1 MIAFRLIVVAS
12 TLASASIVGA
22 DSLAAT
28 RIESP
33 REAAVLAK
41 TFVERL
47 PQASVGT
54 PVAVSRT
61 VAVAPVGR
69 GSEERPVPRLCP
81 ERSWPYGAAR
91 CVAGRA
97 DVRVIA
103 LDAAPAAAVRFA
115 LREAL

>member
-22 DSLAAT
+22 DGLAAT
-28 RIESP
+28 RIETP
-33 REAAVLAK
+33 REAKALVD
-41 TFVERL
+41 RL
-47 PQASVGT
+47 PQAAVAGT
-54 PVAVSRT
+54 VAVSRVVPHPERGT
-61 VAVAPVGR
+61 AAAPA
-69 GSEERPVPRLCP
+69 PRLCP

-103 LDAAPAAAVRFA
+103 LDAIRREAPR
-115 LREAL
+115 REAL

>member
-1 MIAFRLIVVAS
+1 MITFRLIVVAS
-12 TLASASIVGA
+12 ALASASIVGA

-28 RIESP
+28 RIESA
-33 REAAVLAK
+33 REASAVAK
-41 TFVERL
+41 TFADRL

-61 VAVAPVGR
+61 VGGQPASR
-69 GSEERPVPRLCP
+69 RSEERPAPRTCP

-91 CVAGRA
+91 CVAQA
-97 DVRVIA
+97 PAVRVIA
-103 LDAAPAAAVRFA
+103 LDAVAADRPA